1 MSNVVMEKSL
11 DFAVRCVKLYNYLR
25 EERHEYVL
33 SKQMVRSGTS
43 IGANISESQGAQ
55 SSPDFIAKLH
65 VSLKEVRETGYWFLV
80 LYRADYITEKE
91 YNSVNA
97 DLDEL
102 IALLTSILKS
112 TKVNAS

>member
-1 MSNVVMEKSL
+1 MANVVMEKGL

-65 VSLKEVRETGYWFLV
+65 ISLKEARETGYWLLV
-80 LYRADYITEKE
+80 LFRADYITQAE
-91 YNSVNA
+91 YDSINN
-97 DLDEL
+97 DLGEL

>member
-1 MSNVVMEKSL
+1 MANVVMEKGL
-11 DFAVRCVKLYNYLR
+11 DFAVRCVRLYNYLR

-43 IGANISESQGAQ
+43 IGANICESQGAQ

-65 VSLKEVRETGYWFLV
+65 ISLKEARETGYWLLV
-80 LYRADYITEKE
+80 LCRADYITEKE
-91 YNSVNA
+91 YESMNN
-97 DLDEL
+97 DLGEL
-102 IALLTSILKS
+102 IALLTSILKT

>member
-1 MSNVVMEKSL
+1 MENVVMEKGL

-65 VSLKEVRETGYWFLV
+65 ISLKEARETGYWLLI
-80 LYRADYITEKE
+80 LYRADYITEVE
-91 YNSVNA
+91 YDSINK
-97 DLDEL
+97 DLGEL

-112 TKVNAS
+112 TKDNAS

>member
-1 MSNVVMEKSL
+1 MMEKGL

-65 VSLKEVRETGYWFLV
+65 ISLKEARETGYWLLI
-80 LYRADYITEKE
+80 LYRADYITEVE
-91 YNSVNA
+91 YDSINK
-97 DLDEL
+97 DLGEL

-112 TKVNAS
+112 TKDNAS

>member
-1 MSNVVMEKSL
+1 MANVVMEKGL

-65 VSLKEVRETGYWFLV
+65 ISLKEARETGYWLLI
-80 LYRADYITEKE
+80 LYRADYITEVE
-91 YNSVNA
+91 YDSINK
-97 DLDEL
+97 DLGEL

-112 TKVNAS
+112 TKDNAS

>member
-1 MSNVVMEKSL
+1 MANVVMEKGL

-65 VSLKEVRETGYWFLV
+65 ISLKEARETGYWLLV
-80 LYRADYITEKE
+80 LHRADYITDAE
-91 YNSVNA
+91 YNSMSN
-97 DLDEL
+97 DLGEL

-112 TKVNAS
+112 TKDNAS

>member
-1 MSNVVMEKSL
+1 MANVVMEKGL

-25 EERHEYVL
+25 EERHEYIL

-65 VSLKEVRETGYWFLV
+65 VSLKEARETGYWLLV
-80 LYRADYITEKE
+80 LYRAEYISEVE
-91 YNSVNA
+91 YNSISN
-97 DLDEL
+97 DLGEL

-112 TKVNAS
+112 SKVKAF